1 MINLSIIIPVLN
13 ELAALERCQSSL
25 YRLRSQGVELIV
37 VDGGSSDGTV
47 QVARQITDQLIIS
60 APGRALQM
68 NAGAA
73 AARGEVLLFL
83 HIDTALPAQAVQ
95 LIRNGLGAGPDARQW
110 GRFDVRLS
118 GRHPAFRLI
127 ETAMNLRSRLTSVA
141 TGDQAIFVR
150 AALFREI
157 GGFPALPLMEDV
169 ALCKLLRRHHKPLS
183 LAARVISSSR
193 RWEQGGITRTVLLMW
208 RLRLAYF
215 LGADPADLHRQYYP
229 DRYRH

>member
-73 AARGEVLLFL
+73 VARGDVLLFL
-83 HIDTALPAQAVQ
+83 HIDTALPAQA
-95 LIRNGLGAGPDARQW
+95 LRN
-110 GRFDVRLS
+110 
-118 GRHPAFRLI
+118 PAFRVI

-169 ALCKLLRRHHKPLS
+169 ALCKLLRRHHKPLNLS
-183 LAARVISSSR
+183 ARVISSSR